1 MKRGATKKGGE
12 IKLYIK
18 RKGRCRSAF
27 FIIQIHFNSIHFR
40 VTLMTT
46 LNSFQKVENEKINT
60 AEVCEKNRQDFGPL
74 AAAGCTVERTTEQNC
89 S

>member
-1 MKRGATKKGGE
+1 MSLS
-12 IKLYIK
+12 IFY
-18 RKGRCRSAF
+18 
-27 FIIQIHFNSIHFR
+27 NSDVHFR

-89 S
+89 SWIIDAHL